1 MKRIVYISLLLSLF
15 FVACSNEETTD
26 TALENNKIELSF
38 SIDNYITK
46 QTKAVDAGTVEEQRI
61 DDLYLFLFP
70 STGSQTLKKYYINT
84 STFTGGSWNSSN
96 SKVSLNLTQAEAG
109 NRQVYIIANCSSIK
123 SDLDAVVS
131 LTGLQSVL
139 KETSLPWSD
148 NITTPILMSGNKTHD
163 FNSNF
168 QLNNIPLIR
177 AVAKVQLN
185 VKLSAEHQ
193 SSPLFNSIAQY
204 NYKFIDF
211 DKNTYAL
218 KQASKSD
225 NLVSSSDWVA
235 WQANGTVSS
244 YNLENGKVTELIVT
258 TYINERDN
266 AGSAIEISI
275 PYLGAGPLPP
285 PEFGNETY
293 KLLLPAKIERNH
305 WYIYDMEI

>member
-1 MKRIVYISLLLSLF
+1 MKRIVYISLLLSMF

-38 SIDNYITK
+38 SIDNYVTK
-46 QTKAVDAGTVEEQRI
+46 QTKAADAGTVEEQRI

-70 STGSQTLKKYYINT
+70 TTGSQTLKKYYVNT
-84 STFTGGSWNSSN
+84 ATFTGGSWNSSN

-123 SDLDAVVS
+123 TGLDAVAS

-139 KETSLPWSD
+139 NETSQPWSD
-148 NITTPILMSGNKTHD
+148 NITTPILMSGSKTHD

-168 QLNNIPLIR
+168 QLNNVPLIR

-193 SSPLFNSIAQY
+193 SSPLFNTIAQY

-218 KQASKSD
+218 KRASKPD

-235 WQANGTVSS
+235 WQAGGTVSS

-275 PYLGAGPLPP
+275 PYQGSGPLPP

>member
-84 STFTGGSWNSSN
+84 STFTGGSWNSSD

-109 NRQVYIIANCSSIK
+109 SRQVYIIANCSSIK

-163 FNSNF
+163 FYSNF

>member
-1 MKRIVYISLLLSLF
+1 MKRIVYISLFLSLLF
-15 FVACSNEETTD
+15 WACSKEETSD
-26 TALENNKIELSF
+26 PALDNNKIELSF
-38 SIDNYITK
+38 TIDNYITK

-70 STGSQTLKKYYINT
+70 TTGSQTLKKYYVNT

-96 SKVSLNLTQAEAG
+96 GKISLNLTQAEAG
-109 NRQVYIIANCSSIK
+109 NRQVYIIANCSSVK
-123 SDLDAVVS
+123 SELDAVAS

-139 KETSLPWSD
+139 KETSQPWSD
-148 NITTPILMSGNKTHD
+148 NITTPVLMSGNTTHD

-168 QLNNIPLIR
+168 QLNNIPLTR

-193 SSPLFNSIAQY
+193 STPVVNSIAQY
-204 NYKFIDF
+204 NYRFIDF
-211 DKNTYAL
+211 DKNTYVL
-218 KQASKSD
+218 KQISKTD
-225 NLVSSSDWVA
+225 NLASSSDWVA
-235 WQANGTVSS
+235 WQASGTVSA
-244 YNLENGKVTELIVT
+244 YNLENGKVTELIVS

-275 PYLGAGPLPP
+275 PYQGAGPLPP